1 MRLIVGL
8 GNPSE
13 KYIYTR
19 HNIGFIILDMLADKL
34 GVQFKKEDKFKSLT
48 ALIKVEPSTEGSTLL
63 VKPQTYMNLSGDSVR
78 LVTDFYKIEPKD
90 ILVIHD
96 DIDFEVGE
104 LKKQF
109 GKSSAGHNGVQSV
122 IDCLNTNEFYRLR
135 VGIGNPSTDST
146 SSLQARSGLQ
156 VASEDFV
163 LRNIPKEDL
172 EKILTQVSLDLIKF

>member
-8 GNPSE
+8 GNVGE

-19 HNIGFIILDMLADKL
+19 HNIGFIILDILADKL

-48 ALIKVEPSTEGSTLL
+48 ALIKVEPSVEGSTLL
-63 VKPQTYMNLSGDSVR
+63 VKPQTYMNLSGESIR
-78 LVTDFYKIEPKD
+78 LVSDFYKIEPKD

-96 DIDFEVGE
+96 DLDFEVGE

-109 GKSSAGHNGVQSV
+109 SKNSAGHNG
-122 IDCLNTNEFYRLR
+122 IANIIEKLGTKDFFRLR
-135 VGIGNPSTDST
+135 VGIGNPST
-146 SSLQARSGLQ
+146 SLGLQ

-172 EKILTQVSLDLIKF
+172 EKIVTQVSLDLINF

>member
-19 HNIGFIILDMLADKL
+19 HNIGFVILDLLATQLKITFT
-34 GVQFKKEDKFKSLT
+34 QNEKFKGLV
-48 ALIKVEPSTEGSTLL
+48 AEAVIEGEKYIFL
-63 VKPQTYMNLSGDSVR
+63 KPLTYMNLSGDSVR
-78 LVTDFYKIEPKD
+78 LVLDFYKIDPKD
-90 ILVIHD
+90 ILVIHAD
-96 DIDFEVGE
+96 LDFEVGE

-109 GKSSAGHNGVQSV
+109 SKNSAGHNGVAD
-122 IDCLNTNEFYRLR
+122 IIEKLGTKDFYRLR
-135 VGIGNPSTDST
+135 VGIGPSTDST

-172 EKILTQVSLDLIKF
+172 EKIVNQIDLKVLGF